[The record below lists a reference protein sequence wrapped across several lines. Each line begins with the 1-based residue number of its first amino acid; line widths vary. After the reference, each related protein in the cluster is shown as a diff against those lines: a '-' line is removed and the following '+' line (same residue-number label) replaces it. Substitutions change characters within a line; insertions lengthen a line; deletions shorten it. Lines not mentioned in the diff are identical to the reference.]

1 MSVKPQLAVGLDSGS
16 RKTRCV
22 IGAVEDSHLRY
33 LGHAEVDSL
42 GWSKGRVTDQEA
54 LTIGIRVAVQ
64 EAESVAGVS
73 VEGMVVGVGGA
84 SVQGFDNRGIYE
96 FGRPRQVQQEDLS
109 YAVERAARIRLEDE
123 RCLLQV
129 FPQDFTLDGRAGYR
143 NPKGSTCARL
153 EANVHVITASSQ
165 EHEALVNAVHQAHYA
180 VEETA
185 YEAMAAAYAAILA
198 EDRVRGVTLIDIGSE
213 STDMVVYDGDALVL
227 AKSFPLAGEHFTR
240 DVAFGLK
247 ISYEDAEMLKQEWG
261 CAILGLTPDNS
272 IIEIPSAEGRM
283 ARETPR
289 RALNEILECRA
300 EEMYYFIRQSLAAVG
315 MEQNLLEGVVLTGG
329 GALLNGMCDMA
340 ERVLNAPARNGLAV
354 GIADWPEDLESADW
368 TVCAGLCMYS
378 ARMKLKREWKRKA
391 PGLIGLVLR

>member
-1 MSVKPQLAVGLDSGS
+1 MSVKPQLAVGLDTGS

-22 IGAVEDSHLRY
+22 IGVVEDAHLRY
-33 LGHAEVDSL
+33 LGHAELESL
-42 GWSKGRVTDQEA
+42 GWGKGRVSDQEA
-54 LTIGIRVAVQ
+54 LTIGVRAVVQ

-73 VEGMVVGVGGA
+73 VEGMVVGVGGS

-109 YAVERAARIRLEDE
+109 YAIERAARVRLEDD

-143 NPKGSTCARL
+143 NPKGSTCTRL
-153 EANVHVITASSQ
+153 EANVHVITASTQ

-198 EDRVRGVTLIDIGSE
+198 EDRVRGVALMDIGSD

-227 AKSFPLAGEHFTR
+227 AKTFPVGGEHFTR

-247 ISYEDAEMLKQEWG
+247 VSFEDAEMLKQEYG
-261 CAILGLTPDNS
+261 CAVLGLTPDNS
-272 IIEIPSAEGRM
+272 IIEVPSAEGRLP
-283 ARETPR
+283 RETPR
-289 RALNEILECRA
+289 RNLNEILEARA
-300 EEMYYFIRQSLAAVG
+300 EELFYFIRQSLAAVG

-329 GALLNGMCDMA
+329 GALLAGMCDMA

-354 GIADWPEDLESADW
+354 GIADWPEELESADW
-368 TVCAGLCMYS
+368 TVAAGLCMYS